1 MSSPILQA
9 ASWLL
14 ILCFVVQKLLR
25 LVSSYASIFAFIAY
39 DLGVILCFKENVLD
53 QCPEVA
59 SLCFLRAVSEFQVLH
74 SCLWSIFSWFLYKS
88 GWWGSSFFFDICSI
102 FPTPLTDE
110 TPLFIMYG
118 LHKNSWLLVYLW
130 VIYSNTLIYC
140 LFIGQY
146 HTVLVSIALQPIIKS
161 DIMMSSQLY
170 SLCLGL
176 FCVFSGYLRFDLEV
190 VFFSISVNNVINIFK
205 GITFTLSF

>member
-53 QCPEVA
+53 QCPKVA

-88 GWWGSSFFFDICSI
+88 GWWGSSSFFDICSI
-102 FPTPLTDE
+102 FPTPLIDE
-110 TPLFIMYG
+110 TLLFIMYG

-140 LFIGQY
+140 LFLGQY

-161 DIMMSSQLY
+161 DITMSSALF
-170 SLCLGL
+170 SLPRIVL
-176 FCVFSGYLRFDLEV
+176 CVFWVFALRFRS
-190 VFFSISVNNVINIFK
+190 VFFFY
-205 GITFTLSF
+205 FCE